1 MCHRRAGSRPTP
13 LPVRPRTTPR
23 AVSVASEF
31 PYSLLVLRFGLAR
44 QHLAHG
50 FAVQFDAMGIVEQA
64 VEDAVG
70 DGGVADLLVPVGH
83 WHLRSENQ
91 GAALIAIIAD
101 LEKVAT
107 FTVL

>member
-1 MCHRRAGSRPTP
+1 
-13 LPVRPRTTPR
+13 
-23 AVSVASEF
+23 
-31 PYSLLVLRFGLAR
+31 
-44 QHLAHG
+44 
-50 FAVQFDAMGIVEQA
+50 MGIVEQA

-91 GAALIAIIAD
+91 RAALIAIVAD

-107 FTVL
+107 FTVLQGNHGEVVDQEHVDLCQAEQQASNAAIGMSHLHLAKQFTASPVKRREAV